1 MNIVIVGLGIIGGS
15 YAKALMKYTNHR
27 VIGINRSPGPL
38 EMALKTGAIHEAGTA
53 HSLETADMV
62 ILTTYPSVAVKFIQT
77 NGHYIPPHCIVT
89 DAAGIKGEI
98 CPQLKSLAGNF
109 GFTFVGCH
117 PMAGKTKSGFSASD
131 ADLFQKASL
140 IITPCGANED
150 AVNKV
155 VELSKTLGFGRIT
168 FSTPK
173 EHDRMI
179 AFTSQL
185 PHILASAY
193 VLSPQCPNHKGF
205 SAGSYRDVSRVASIN
220 ETLWSE
226 LFLENREM
234 LLSEIDIFINNIITL
249 KKAIEKNNKEEIEN
263 ILRKSREVKEALG
276 E

>member
-15 YAKALMKYTNHR
+15 YAKALMKYTDHR
-27 VIGINRSPGPL
+27 VIGINRSSAPL
-38 EMALKTGAIHEAGTA
+38 EMALKSGAIHEAGTI

-62 ILTTYPSVAVKFIQT
+62 ILATYPAAAVKFIQN
-77 NGHYIPPHCIVT
+77 NGSNIPPNCIVT
-89 DAAGIKGEI
+89 DAAGIKGSI
-98 CPQLKSLAGNF
+98 CPELKDLAGKF
-109 GFTFVGCH
+109 GFSFVGCH
-117 PMAGKTKSGFSASD
+117 PMAGKEKSGFSASD

-140 IITPCGANED
+140 IITPCGASEK

-155 VELSKTLGFGRIT
+155 IELSKVLGFGKIT
-168 FSTPK
+168 ISTPR

-220 ETLWSE
+220 EKLWSE
-226 LFLENREM
+226 LFLENKEM
-234 LLSEIDIFINNIITL
+234 LLSEIDMFMDNMNNIR
-249 KKAIEKNNKEEIEN
+249 KAIDKNDKEEIER
-263 ILRKSREVKEALG
+263 LLKKSREVKEALG